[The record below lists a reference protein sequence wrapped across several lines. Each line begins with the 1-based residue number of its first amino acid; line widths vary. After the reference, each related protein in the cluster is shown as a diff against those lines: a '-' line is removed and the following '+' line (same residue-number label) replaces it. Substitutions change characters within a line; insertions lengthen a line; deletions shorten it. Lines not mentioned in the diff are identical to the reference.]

1 MALIS
6 VTSQETGL
14 VFDLEGTQI
23 SNVIDYNSGA
33 AIFYDNYGG
42 NPERYNVTLTAAQ
55 VATATGDLLQAI
67 TNVPAPLDITASIT
81 YDNGSGTFVGGEQ
94 VQIGQSMSGFI
105 NSDSGTVLV
114 VGNFQG
120 GVVADNLV
128 IRGLQSGATAQVN
141 GSGTTYA
148 YGNSST
154 VYINSAKID
163 TVQDYNIA
171 SLNLIQYKQ
180 LDKLPAIQYYTSTT
194 VAAIELAAAAYAPV
208 FIGGTQTVTGN
219 KTFSGTTV
227 ISGATTLSGT
237 STISGLILETGVQA
251 ISGAGAINVTTKRT
265 DITTTAA
272 DAYTLANG
280 TAGQIKKIVMVVD
293 GGDATITPTTLLGFT
308 TITLSAVG
316 ESVVLQYGTGGW
328 AIIGGN
334 GYVAA

>member
-14 VFDLEGTQI
+14 VFDLEATQI
-23 SNVIDYNSGA
+23 SNVVSYNGGS
-33 AIFYDNYGG
+33 AIFYDNYQG
-42 NPERYNVTLTAAQ
+42 NPERYNVTEAP
-55 VATATGDLLQAI
+55 ATIVTDSGNLLQAI
-67 TNVPAPLDITASIT
+67 TNVPTPLDITATIT
-81 YDNGSGTFVGGEQ
+81 YDTLVGTFIGGEQ
-94 VQIGQSMSGFI
+94 VQIGQSMSGVI
-105 NSDSGTVLV
+105 NSDSNPTLV

-128 IRGLQSGATAQVN
+128 IRGLQSGATALVN

-154 VYINSAKID
+154 IYINSAKID
-163 TVQDYNIA
+163 TLQDYNIA
-171 SLNLIQYKQ
+171 SLNLIQYKA
-180 LDKLPAIQYYTSTT
+180 LVKTPTIQYYTPTT
-194 VAAIELAAAAYAPV
+194 IAAIQTAADAYNPV
-208 FIGGTQTVTGN
+208 FIGGAQTITGDKTFSGAN
-219 KTFSGTTV
+219 TFSGTTTF
-227 ISGATTLSGT
+227 SGV
-237 STISGLILETGVQA
+237 ILETGVQA

-265 DITTTAA
+265 DITTTGA

-280 TAGQIKKIVMVVD
+280 TVGQIKKIVLVSYV
-293 GGDATITPTTLLGFT
+293 GDATITPTTLLGFT